1 MDIQTLNN
9 AWVEAGQ
16 RLSDLQNKAALLVND
31 DAADVDA
38 INSIKNDI
46 DVAKAKRDLAKDNY
60 DRAVEDQAHA
70 VLNDQDAGKK
80 PLNDEEVNIKD
91 KFVKDFV
98 GMMKNDPK
106 VVNLVSSSTDENGNA
121 IGLTIPQDIETAINT
136 LKRQYDSLEQYVN
149 VEKVGTPNGS
159 RVFEKWSDITP
170 LTNLD
175 AEDGEIADNDDP
187 KLSTIKYLIKRYAG
201 ITTVTNTLLK
211 DTAENILAWLS
222 SWIAK
227 KVVVT
232 RNTAIIAAMNAA
244 PTKPTLA
251 TFDDI
256 KKMALTAVDPAIRAT
271 SFFMTNTSGIAVLA
285 TVKDADGRYLLQRDV
300 TQPENYM
307 IEGKQVIEIAD
318 KWLPSNKGAMP
329 LYFGDLKQAVTLFD
343 RENMSLLS
351 TNIGGG
357 AFEKDLTKLRVIDR
371 FDVKTTDADAFV
383 AGSFTAIADQPA
395 KTVQQA
401 ASAGTQA

>member
-1 MDIQTLNN
+1 MNIQTLNN

-46 DVAKAKRDLAKDNY
+46 EVAKAKRDLAKDNY

-70 VLNDQDAGKK
+70 VFNDPDAGKK
-80 PLNDEEVNIKD
+80 PLNDEDVNIKD

-187 KLSTIKYLIKRYAG
+187 KLSTVKYLIKRYAG

-232 RNTAIIAAMNAA
+232 RNNAIIAAMNAA

-401 ASAGTQA
+401 AAAGTQA

>member
-46 DVAKAKRDLAKDNY
+46 EVAKAKRDLAKDNY

-70 VLNDQDAGKK
+70 VLNGPDAGKK

-175 AEDGEIADNDDP
+175 AEDGVIADNDDP
-187 KLSTIKYLIKRYAG
+187 KLSTVKYLIKRYAG

-232 RNTAIIAAMNAA
+232 RNNAIIAVMNAA

-371 FDVKTTDADAFV
+371 FDVKATDADAFV

-395 KTVQQA
+395 KTIQQA
-401 ASAGTQA
+401 AAAGTQA